1 MSLKQNETWRSEEWD
16 FEYEIPEFD
25 ISGTSEISP
34 PGSRD
39 DPFSNL
45 VAFGSS
51 LFKGIFDFFGGVF
64 SGVVD
69 FVGGVFGPVLEAV
82 GGAVTAIVG
91 GLANILG
98 NVINFFRPGSS
109 GPAKPI
115 PEVLNPFNT
124 AILETLQ
131 PIFDDIATNNKELER
146 LSGKAEDLDSDLGEI
161 IKDMDPEETNTKAW
175 LVQQQI
181 NDLDKKWKKTAEE
194 NFRNLG
200 TSVEQLG
207 QNAMLMFVG
216 EAGVNTGTDDTLS
229 PHWKFT
235 KSGYEWIL
243 EAKEGWAGT
252 ASITFYYSQRLT
264 GGDSSS
270 VSWSG
275 TGTSGVIVNQAE
287 HIVARFPNPNGRT
300 FRMTEGR
307 PSDYM
312 WDISVEVNYQL
323 APGTP
328 DSKREEQ
335 TNVSVNRS
343 STSWTNIPGFT
354 FTVPKSSEFAYSFYL
369 GWDAANRGSTYG
381 MRVFNQTQNKAL
393 SFDGPRTDIG
403 PLTSL
408 GNGHVERVLQGLGT
422 KMNCKPGDV
431 IVFQAL
437 SDAGSSNQRKIRRTS
452 MDVTWVW
459 QEGENT

>member
-1 MSLKQNETWRSEEWD
+1 MSLSQSGTWKSEEWD

-25 ISGTSEISP
+25 TTGTTEISP

-39 DPFSNL
+39 DPFNNL

-64 SGVVD
+64 DGVVD
-69 FVGGVFGPVLEAV
+69 LVGGIFGPVLEAV
-82 GGAVTAIVG
+82 GGAVTAIIG
-91 GLANILG
+91 GLANVLSG
-98 NVINFFRPGSS
+98 VINFFRPGSS

-124 AILETLQ
+124 ALMETLQ
-131 PIFDDIATNNKELER
+131 PVFDDIQTNNDTLRELSE
-146 LSGKAEDLDSDLGEI
+146 KADTLDSDLDGI
-161 IKDMDPEETNTKAW
+161 IADMDPEATNTKAW

-181 NDLDKKWKKTAEE
+181 NDLDKKWKETAEE

-216 EAGVNTGTDDTLS
+216 EAGVNTGTDNTLS

-235 KSGYEWIL
+235 SSGSGSNRTWTL
-243 EAKEGWAGT
+243 EAKEGWAGS
-252 ASITFYYSQRLT
+252 ASITFYYL
-264 GGDSSS
+264 
-270 VSWSG
+270 
-275 TGTSGVIVNQAE
+275 AE
-287 HIVARFPNPNGRT
+287 QISEGSTFAFRSARHYVARFPSTGGRT
-300 FRMTEGR
+300 FSMSE
-307 PSDYM
+307 SSSFANKIS
-312 WDISVEVNYQL
+312 DISVQVNYQL

-328 DSKREEQ
+328 DSKTVERTAVPLPQ
-335 TNVSVNRS
+335 S
-343 STSWTNIPGFT
+343 STSWTTISGFT

-381 MRVFNQTQNKAL
+381 MRVFNQTRNKVL

-437 SDAGSSNQRKIRRTS
+437 SNAGGANQRKIRRTS

>member
-1 MSLKQNETWRSEEWD
+1 MSLNQSGTWKSEEWD

-25 ISGTSEISP
+25 TTGTTEISP

-39 DPFSNL
+39 DPFNNL

-64 SGVVD
+64 NGVVD
-69 FVGGVFGPVLEAV
+69 LVGGVSGPVLEAV
-82 GGAVTAIVG
+82 GGAVTAIIG
-91 GLANILG
+91 GLANVFAG
-98 NVINFFRPGSS
+98 VINFFRPGSS
-109 GPAKPI
+109 GPPKPI

-124 AILETLQ
+124 AIMETLQ
-131 PIFDDIATNNKELER
+131 PVFDDIATNNAELER
-146 LSGKAEDLDSDLGEI
+146 LSGESEDLNDGLEEAI
-161 IKDMDPEETNTKAW
+161 RQMDPNETNTKAW
-175 LVQQQI
+175 LLQEQI
-181 NDLDKKWKKTAEE
+181 NEANEKWKDTAKK
-194 NFRNLG
+194 NFENLG
-200 TSVEQLG
+200 ESVQQLG

-235 KSGYEWIL
+235 SSGSSTNKTWTL
-243 EAKEGWAGT
+243 EAKPGWAGT
-252 ASITFYYSQRLT
+252 ASITFYYSLSRDIERST
-264 GGDSSS
+264 YSFSE
-270 VSWSG
+270 
-275 TGTSGVIVNQAE
+275 AR
-287 HIVARFPNPNGRT
+287 HHVARFPNPSGRT
-300 FRMTEGR
+300 FTMSETYNNGV
-307 PSDYM
+307 SDV
-312 WDISVEVNYQL
+312 SVEVNYQL

-328 DSKREEQ
+328 DSKREER
-335 TNVSVNRS
+335 TNVDVNQS
-343 STSWTNIPGFT
+343 STSWTSISGFT
-354 FTVPKSSEFAYSFYL
+354 FTVPKSSEFAYNFYL

-381 MRVFNQTQNKAL
+381 MRVYNQTQNTVL
-393 SFDGPRTDIG
+393 SADGPRTDIG

-422 KMNCKPGDV
+422 KMNCKPGDN

-437 SDAGSSNQRKIRRTS
+437 SDAGGSNQRKIRRTS

>member
-1 MSLKQNETWRSEEWD
+1 MSLKQNGTWKSEEWD

-25 ISGTSEISP
+25 TKGTTEISP

-39 DPFSNL
+39 DPFNNL
-45 VAFGSS
+45 VAFGSG
-51 LFKGIFDFFGGVF
+51 LFEGIFKFFGGVF
-64 SGVVD
+64 DGVVD

-82 GGAVTAIVG
+82 GGAVIAIVG

-98 NVINFFRPGSS
+98 NVANFFRPGSS
-109 GPAKPI
+109 GPPKPI

-131 PIFDDIATNNKELER
+131 PVFDELEQNQQK
-146 LSGKAEDLDSDLGEI
+146 LESLADDSKDLNDGLKEAVRQ
-161 IKDMDPEETNTKAW
+161 MDPNETNTKAW
-175 LVQQQI
+175 LLQEQI
-181 NDLDKKWKKTAEE
+181 NEANDKWKETANK
-194 NFRNLG
+194 NFDNLG
-200 TSVEQLG
+200 DSVQQLG

-216 EAGVNTGTDDTLS
+216 EAGVNTGTNDELS

-235 KSGYEWIL
+235 KSGSSSSPTWTL
-243 EAKEGWAGT
+243 EAKEGWAGS
-252 ASITFYYSQRLT
+252 ASITFYYLSEK
-264 GGDSSS
+264 
-270 VSWSG
+270 
-275 TGTSGVIVNQAE
+275 TSDGSTFSFRAAS
-287 HIVARFPNPNGRT
+287 HRVARFPNTSGRT
-300 FRMTEGR
+300 FSITE
-307 PSDYM
+307 SNNSSNKVSN
-312 WDISVEVNYQL
+312 ISVEVNYQL

-328 DSKREEQ
+328 DSKREER
-335 TNVSVNRS
+335 TNVYPNKS
-343 STSWTNIPGFT
+343 STSWTSISGFT

-381 MRVFNQTQNKAL
+381 MRVYNQTQKKAL
-393 SFDGPRTDIG
+393 NFDGPRTDIG

-422 KMNCKPGDV
+422 KMNCKPGDK

-459 QEGENT
+459 QEGEKK

>member
-1 MSLKQNETWRSEEWD
+1 MSLNQSGTWKSEEWD

-25 ISGTSEISP
+25 TTGTTEISP

-39 DPFSNL
+39 DPFNNL

-64 SGVVD
+64 NGVVD
-69 FVGGVFGPVLEAV
+69 LVGGIFGPVLEAV
-82 GGAVTAIVG
+82 GGAVTAIIG
-91 GLANILG
+91 GLANVFAG
-98 NVINFFRPGSS
+98 VINFFRPGSS
-109 GPAKPI
+109 GPPKPI

-124 AILETLQ
+124 ALMETLQ
-131 PIFDDIATNNKELER
+131 PVFDDIQTNNQELER
-146 LSGKAEDLDSDLGEI
+146 LSGEAETLSGDLDGI

-181 NDLDKKWKKTAEE
+181 NDLDKKWKETAEE
-194 NFRNLG
+194 NFKNLG

-235 KSGYEWIL
+235 SSGTSTNKTWTL
-243 EAKEGWAGT
+243 EAKPGWAGS
-252 ASITFYYSQRLT
+252 ASITFYYSISKDIEHT
-264 GGDSSS
+264 PYSF
-270 VSWSG
+270 SG
-275 TGTSGVIVNQAE
+275 TRHHVV
-287 HIVARFPNPNGRT
+287 RFPNPSGRT
-300 FRMTEGR
+300 FTMSETYNNGV
-307 PSDYM
+307 SNV
-312 WDISVEVNYQL
+312 SVEVNYQL

-328 DSKREEQ
+328 DSKREER
-335 TNVSVNRS
+335 TNVYVNRS
-343 STSWTNIPGFT
+343 STSWTNIAGFT

-381 MRVFNQTQNKAL
+381 MRVYNQTRNKVL
-393 SFDGPRTDIG
+393 SADGPRTDIG

-422 KMNCKPGDV
+422 KVSCKPGDV

-437 SDAGSSNQRKIRRTS
+437 SDAGNDYQRKIRRTS

>member
-1 MSLKQNETWRSEEWD
+1 MSLNQSGTWKSEEWD

-25 ISGTSEISP
+25 TTGTTEISP

-39 DPFSNL
+39 DPFNNL

-64 SGVVD
+64 SGVIK

-82 GGAVTAIVG
+82 GGAVTAIIG
-91 GLANILG
+91 GLANVLSG
-98 NVINFFRPGSS
+98 VINFFRPGSS

-124 AILETLQ
+124 ALMETLQ
-131 PIFDDIATNNKELER
+131 PVFDDIQTNNDTLRELSE
-146 LSGKAEDLDSDLGEI
+146 KADTLDSDLDGI
-161 IKDMDPEETNTKAW
+161 IKDMDPEATNTKAW

-181 NDLDKKWKKTAEE
+181 NDLDKKWKETAEE
-194 NFRNLG
+194 NFKNLG

-216 EAGVNTGTDDTLS
+216 EAGVNTGTDNALS

-235 KSGYEWIL
+235 KSGHEWIL

-252 ASITFYYSQRLT
+252 ASITFFYNQRLKGGDNAWD
-264 GGDSSS
+264 GGDS
-270 VSWSG
+270 G
-275 TGTSGVIVNQAE
+275 GVVVNQAE

-300 FRMTEGR
+300 FKRTEGR
-307 PSDYM
+307 AFDYM
-312 WDISVEVNYQL
+312 RNISVQVNYQL

-328 DSKREEQ
+328 DSKRFNGEGI
-335 TNVSVNRS
+335 TLPKS
-343 STSWTNIPGFT
+343 STSWTTISGFT

-369 GWDAANRGSTYG
+369 GWDAANRGSSYG
-381 MRVFNQTQNKAL
+381 MRVFNQTRNKVL

-422 KMNCKPGDV
+422 KVNCKPGDV

-437 SDAGSSNQRKIRRTS
+437 SDAGGANQRKIRRTS
-452 MDVTWVW
+452 VDLTWVW
-459 QEGENT
+459 QEGEKP

>member
-1 MSLKQNETWRSEEWD
+1 MSLNQSGTWKSEEWD

-25 ISGTSEISP
+25 TTGTTEISP

-39 DPFSNL
+39 DPFNNL

-64 SGVVD
+64 NGVVD
-69 FVGGVFGPVLEAV
+69 LVGGVFGPVLEAV
-82 GGAVTAIVG
+82 GGAVTAIIG
-91 GLANILG
+91 GLANVFAG
-98 NVINFFRPGSS
+98 AINFFRPGSS
-109 GPAKPI
+109 GPTQPI

-124 AILETLQ
+124 ALMETLQ
-131 PIFDDIATNNKELER
+131 PVFDDIQTNNEELGR
-146 LSGKAEDLDSDLGEI
+146 LSGKAEALGSDLDGI
-161 IKDMDPEETNTKAW
+161 VKDMDPEETNTKAW

-181 NDLDKKWKKTAEE
+181 NDLDKKWKETAEE
-194 NFRNLG
+194 NFKNLG

-235 KSGYEWIL
+235 SSGSSTNKTWTL
-243 EAKEGWAGT
+243 EAKEGWAGS
-252 ASITFYYSQRLT
+252 ASITFYYSLSKT
-264 GGDSSS
+264 IESKNYSF
-270 VSWSG
+270 SG
-275 TGTSGVIVNQAE
+275 TRHHVV
-287 HIVARFPNPNGRT
+287 RFPNPSGRT
-300 FRMTEGR
+300 FTMSETSYNGV
-307 PSDYM
+307 SNV
-312 WDISVEVNYQL
+312 SVEVNYQL

-328 DSKREEQ
+328 DSKREER
-335 TNVSVNRS
+335 TNVYVNQS
-343 STSWTNIPGFT
+343 STSWTSISGFT

-381 MRVFNQTQNKAL
+381 MRVYNQTRNKVL
-393 SFDGPRTDIG
+393 SADGPRTDIG

-422 KMNCKPGDV
+422 KANCKPGDK